1 MIRASI
7 IIPHYNQKESLKVLL
22 PSIANQ
28 AFDNYEVIIIDDF
41 TPDRSA
47 PEYIR
52 NLIKDYPKMRLVE
65 NTENMGF
72 VKTVNRG
79 IGLSNG
85 EYICLLNQD
94 TEVKINFVERNVEIL
109 DADASIAGLSCII
122 VDKYGKNWWTGGGF
136 NKAYPVNLTDD
147 FEGIRSV
154 DFVAG
159 TAAFYRKEVFRKI
172 GLFDVSFHMYHE
184 DVDFGL
190 RIRAETDYK
199 TCAFS
204 DRLVVHY
211 QINARP
217 GPEVR
222 YLLDRNQIFIVR
234 RYFPGLLPRV
244 LIKYLTDMAG
254 ALASDILV
262 LHPWLIPIHLLGFR
276 HTLRGMFAGL
286 SQKPSGGPRLV
297 ED

>member
-1 MIRASI
+1 
-7 IIPHYNQKESLKVLL
+7 
-22 PSIANQ
+22 
-28 AFDNYEVIIIDDF
+28 
-41 TPDRSA
+41 
-47 PEYIR
+47 
-52 NLIKDYPKMRLVE
+52 MR
-65 NTENMGF
+65 F
-72 VKTVNRG
+72 VKAVNKG
-79 IGLSNG
+79 IKLADG
-85 EYICLLNQD
+85 EYVCLLNCD
-94 TEVKINFVERNVEIL
+94 TEVKRNFVERNVEIL

-159 TAAFYRKEVFRKI
+159 TAAFYRREVFDKI
-172 GLFDVSFHMYHE
+172 GLFDESYRMYHE
-184 DVDFGL
+184 DVEFGL
-190 RIRAETDYK
+190 RIKAQTDYR

-204 DRLVVHY
+204 DKLVVHY
-211 QINARP
+211 QVNSIP

-234 RYFPGLLPRV
+234 RYFPRLLPRV
-244 LIKYLTDMAG
+244 ILNYLTDIIG
-254 ALASDILV
+254 TLTKDLLG
-262 LHPWLIPIHLLGFR
+262 LHPWVFYFHLLSLR
-276 HTLRGMFAGL
+276 HTFRGIFAGL